1 MALPVTWLYFEGR
14 LNQQQRAVLQWKVQE
29 SNVLNYEVQK
39 SADGI
44 SFTGIGTQK
53 SLGEGEH
60 AYQLTE
66 PNALSGTAYYRV
78 LQADRNGAGRYSRV
92 IALSTGGSPEW
103 TVFPN
108 PFRQGFTI
116 TVSKPET
123 ASLFNMQ
130 GQLIRRMQVSAGANY
145 IEGNGLTPGTYL
157 LQVGTTVPA
166 RKIIKE

>member
-1 MALPVTWLYFEGR
+1 MACQLPGCISRQAQPTTESGIAMEGTGEQCTELRSAEERRWNFVHRHRHTEKPGRGRTR
-14 LNQQQRAVLQWKVQE
+14 LPTYRAQCL
-29 SNVLNYEVQK
+29 
-39 SADGI
+39 A
-44 SFTGIGTQK
+44 
-53 SLGEGEH
+53 
-60 AYQLTE
+60 
-66 PNALSGTAYYRV
+66 SGTAYYRV

-145 IEGNGLTPGTYL
+145 IEGNG
-157 LQVGTTVPA
+157 
-166 RKIIKE
+166 